1 MIHFNAVFVSKKD
14 LFVYLCLSSSHWYIL
29 HHPQIGVQVFK
40 VTQTSVLLTTLSTFD
55 LIFNIYN
62 LIVKIPRVHE
72 NIQINQVLIIFISNN
87 MSGILQTSALSIL
100 GVTFQED
107 CRFTANVRNKLI
119 KANKCLS
126 ILRSWRKE
134 DYTAAEVDYLS
145 LT

>member
-1 MIHFNAVFVSKKD
+1 
-14 LFVYLCLSSSHWYIL
+14 
-29 HHPQIGVQVFK
+29 
-40 VTQTSVLLTTLSTFD
+40 
-55 LIFNIYN
+55 
-62 LIVKIPRVHE
+62 
-72 NIQINQVLIIFISNN
+72 

-119 KANKCLS
+119 KANICLS